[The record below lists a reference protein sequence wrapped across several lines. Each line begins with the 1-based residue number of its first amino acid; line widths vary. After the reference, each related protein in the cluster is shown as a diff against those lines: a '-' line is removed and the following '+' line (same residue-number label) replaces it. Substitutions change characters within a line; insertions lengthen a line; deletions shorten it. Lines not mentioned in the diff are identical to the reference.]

1 MIPPAVPPKRNGR
14 RFFGGEKMN
23 FGADTWWIVATV
35 WAIVVGV
42 LAYFLKRTIN
52 KQDRHEEDIS
62 HIKLTYVTRDQLKE
76 FKEETNLSIDEELK
90 YLGSKKVSHRK
101 LVIIFYTLKDFDLSK
116 CKSNTFRLECP
127 RGSGKY
133 NDFPEMDKYEWMDIS
148 KAKKMVLANQ
158 LYFICKLEDKL
169 NEY

>member
-1 MIPPAVPPKRNGR
+1 MLKKSAGILVYKIENNIPKVLLCH
-14 RFFGGEKMN
+14 FGGPFWE
-23 FGADTWWIVATV
+23 G
-35 WAIVVGV
+35 
-42 LAYFLKRTIN
+42 IN
-52 KQDRHEEDIS
+52 EGGWSIPKGELSEGEDIYS
-62 HIKLTYVTRDQLKE
+62 AAKRE

>member
-1 MIPPAVPPKRNGR
+1 MLKKSAGILVYKIENNIPKVLLCH
-14 RFFGGEKMN
+14 FGGPFWE
-23 FGADTWWIVATV
+23 G
-35 WAIVVGV
+35 
-42 LAYFLKRTIN
+42 IN
-52 KQDRHEEDIS
+52 EGGWSIPKGELSEGEDIYS
-62 HIKLTYVTRDQLKE
+62 AAKRE

-101 LVIIFYTLKDFDLSK
+101 LAIIFYTLKDFDLSK

>member
-1 MIPPAVPPKRNGR
+1 MLKKSAGILVYKIENNIPKVLLCH
-14 RFFGGEKMN
+14 FGGPFWE
-23 FGADTWWIVATV
+23 G
-35 WAIVVGV
+35 
-42 LAYFLKRTIN
+42 IN
-52 KQDRHEEDIS
+52 EGGWSIPKGELSEGEDIYS
-62 HIKLTYVTRDQLKE
+62 AAKRE

-148 KAKKMVLANQ
+148 KAKKMILANQ